1 VSQDTTPSLTEDRIS
16 QVPAL
21 QVLQNLGYTYLT
33 PQEAL
38 ELRGGRMSNVI
49 LDGILTEQLRRINRI
64 ESRGETHAF
73 SEGNIQTAIQALK
86 SEPFDGLIRTN
97 EKLYD
102 LLTLPKSLQQ
112 SIYGDTKSS
121 DFWYIDWAHPENNAF
136 HVTEEFAVER
146 TGSHETRRPDL
157 VLFVNGIPL
166 AVIEC
171 KSPGLKDPIEQAV
184 SQHIR
189 NQKLDEIPHLFVY
202 AQLLVALSKN
212 EARYAT
218 VGTQA
223 KFWSV
228 WKEDVDEGAL
238 RELVNRPLSEVQSGK
253 LFGAGELHEDSGAYF
268 TSLQEAGEREVT
280 PQDRALFA
288 LCRPERLLELTRRF
302 VLFDAGEKKI
312 ARYQQYFTVKAILR
326 RIGIGDELVRVPRSR
341 GSGSDASASVS
352 VAPRHPGA
360 EASGELPPEGGTQ
373 AGNDHPRRG
382 GVVWHTQG
390 SGKSLTM
397 VFLAKSLA
405 MERELDDHKVVI
417 VTDRVDLDDQILK
430 TFRQTGHEVIQ
441 ARSGWNLGNLLESS
455 KAQIITT
462 IIDKFEAAVGK
473 AGVCNE
479 SPNIFVLV
487 DESHRSQYGPRHA
500 KMRKALPNACTI
512 GFTGTPLMRKEKST
526 AVQFGGIIEPSYTI
540 QQAVEDQAVVPLL
553 YEGRHVPQDV
563 DAVPL
568 DTWFE
573 KYTEGLTPEQRAD
586 LKKRCSGT
594 SQLQKS
600 KQTVMRIAWDVGT
613 HYRDTWQGT
622 PYKGQ
627 LVTMSKASA
636 LRYKEFLDEFGMVS
650 SEVLISGPD
659 DREGNE
665 DVFDQNRDEVIR
677 FWQKM
682 MAKYGSEKEYN
693 RQIINAFKNSDQP
706 EIVIVVDKLLTGF
719 DAPRNTVL
727 YLHKPIEGHSLLQA
741 IARVNRL
748 YEGKDF
754 GYIIDYYGV
763 LGKLDEALNLYGGLP
778 DALADFDD
786 EDVANA
792 LADVSKEVG
801 QLAQRHSDL
810 WDVFK
815 GIGNRHD
822 EEAFELHLADE
833 ALRQRFYERL
843 SAFART
849 LQVALSS
856 VRFYETTPEAR
867 VARYRDDLKF
877 LCNLRTAVRRRYA
890 EAVDFREY
898 ERRIQK
904 LIDAHVGT
912 REVEKLTALVN
923 IFDADA
929 FEQEVERVQGTASKA
944 DMIAHR
950 TKRTL
955 KEKWE
960 REDPAF
966 FKKFSTLIEEAIE
979 AFHQHRLSDTEYLKL
994 VTEALHHVQNRT
1006 GDEIPDTLRSRP
1018 VAVAFFGTME
1028 ERLARH
1034 EREGLDLVALRTEAS
1049 LKIDDIIREL
1059 RIVNWE
1065 NNTDVQN
1072 RMRNA
1077 IEDYLFEL
1085 KDEHGMDLSFDDIDD
1100 IMEKCLEIAKVRY
1113 PS

>member
-1 VSQDTTPSLTEDRIS
+1 MDRHSTPSLTEDRIS

-33 PQEAL
+33 PLEAL

-112 SIYGDTKSS
+112 SIYRDTKSS
-121 DFWYIDWAHPENNAF
+121 DFWYIDWEHPENNVF
-136 HVTEEFAVER
+136 HVAEEFPVER

-157 VLFVNGIPL
+157 VLFVNGIPF

-184 SQHIR
+184 SQQIR

-202 AQLLVALSKN
+202 GQILLALSKN

-218 VGTQA
+218 VGTPA
-223 KFWSV
+223 KFWST

-238 RELVNRPLSEVQSGK
+238 RELVNQSLSEGQKEK
-253 LFGAGELHEDSGAYF
+253 LFGAGELHEESGAYF
-268 TSLQEAGEREVT
+268 TSLQEAGNREVT

-288 LCRPERLLELTRRF
+288 LCRPERLLDLTRRF

-312 ARYQQYFTVKAILR
+312 ARYQQYFCVQTIMA
-326 RIGIGDELVRVPRSR
+326 RIRDRDEQGR
-341 GSGSDASASVS
+341 
-352 VAPRHPGA
+352 
-360 EASGELPPEGGTQ
+360 
-373 AGNDHPRRG
+373 RRG

-397 VFLAKSLA
+397 VFLAKALA
-405 MERELDDHKVVI
+405 MEPEIDDHKVVI
-417 VTDRVDLDDQILK
+417 VTDRVDLDDQIFK
-430 TFRQTGHEVIQ
+430 TFRQTGHEAVQ

-473 AGVCNE
+473 VGVRND

-500 KMRKALPNACTI
+500 KMRKALPNACYI

-526 AVQFGGIIEPSYTI
+526 AVQFGGIIDPSYTI
-540 QQAVEDQAVVPLL
+540 QQAVEDKAVVPLL

-573 KYTEGLTPEQRAD
+573 KYTEALTPEQRAD
-586 LKKRCSGT
+586 LKRKCSGT

-600 KQTVMRIAWDVGT
+600 KQTVMRIAWDVSA
-613 HYRDTWQGT
+613 HYRDTWKGT

-636 LRYKEFLDEFGMVS
+636 LRYKEFLDEFGIVS

-665 DVFDQNRDEVIR
+665 DVFDQNRDEVVR

-682 MAKYGSEKEYN
+682 MGKYGSEKEYN

-706 EIVIVVDKLLTGF
+706 EIIIVVDKLLTGF

-727 YLHKPIEGHSLLQA
+727 YLHKPLEGHSLLQA

-754 GYIIDYYGV
+754 GYVIDYYGV

-786 EDVANA
+786 EDVASA

-810 WDVFK
+810 LDLFK
-815 GIGNRHD
+815 GVGNKYD

-867 VARYRDDLKF
+867 VERYRQDLKF
-877 LCNLRTAVRRRYA
+877 FCNLRTAVRRRYA
-890 EAVDFREY
+890 EAVDFKDY
-898 ERRIQK
+898 ECRVQK

-912 REVEKLTALVN
+912 QEVEKLTALVN

-929 FEQEVERVQGTASKA
+929 FEQEVERVHGTVSKA

-966 FKKFSTLIEEAIE
+966 YKKFSKLVEEAIE
-979 AFHQHRLSDTEYLKL
+979 AFRQHRFSDTEYLKQ
-994 VTEALHHVQNRT
+994 VTEILHHVRNRT
-1006 GDEIPDTLRSRP
+1006 GDEFPDTLRNRP

-1028 ERLARH
+1028 ERLAKH
-1034 EREGLDLVALRTEAS
+1034 GREGLDLVALRTEAS
-1049 LKIDDIIREL
+1049 LKIDDIIREF

-1065 NNTDVQN
+1065 NNADVKN

-1077 IEDYLFEL
+1077 IEDYLFEQ
-1085 KDEHGMDLSFDDIDD
+1085 KDEHGIDLSFDDIDD